1 LRGISHA
8 RRVMLSFPFRGRGKE
23 LRLLTFHET
32 FKINENMTFVEE
44 GVKRV
49 SLKNLRLSETDL
61 DFLVETAHP
70 GIVDKV
76 KLKRI
81 IKEDEEFRNSFIT
94 DQKVF
99 RRLMDDEEIFLKISP
114 TLFFEIL
121 LRKVARDLKG
131 ASFTVERTGT
141 MKIAVFDAKEVVE
154 FLTRESLLDYLANML
169 SSFIRIE
176 SYTISFEVGK
186 GVWEKARFSDSDI
199 FSLMGICDM
208 VGEEH
213 RFGPYKRIA
222 DICLFI
228 LGVFP
233 DYVESEYRYPF
244 SGQVRPQFRGKAR
257 ISPEEYEKEGRKFYK
272 LAAEHQAARE
282 LKMVEVLEA
291 LHENFEKAKEP
302 LNFITEHYLQH
313 ERQEMFGQ
321 RT

>member
-1 LRGISHA
+1 MERE
-8 RRVMLSFPFRGRGKE
+8 E
-23 LRLLTFHET
+23 LRLLTFCET
-32 FKINENMTFVEE
+32 FEINEDMTFVEK
-44 GVKRV
+44 GVMRV
-49 SLKNLRLSETDL
+49 SLKNSRLSETDL

-76 KLKRI
+76 RLKRI

-131 ASFTVERTGT
+131 ASFTVEKTGT

-154 FLTRESLLDYLANML
+154 FLTKESLLDYLANML
-169 SSFIRIE
+169 SSFTRIE
-176 SYTISFEVGK
+176 SYTVSFEVGK
-186 GVWEKARFSDSDI
+186 GVWEKARFSDLDI

-208 VGEEH
+208 VEEER
-213 RFGPYKRIA
+213 RFGFYKRIA

-244 SGQVRPQFRGKAR
+244 SAQVRPQLRGKAR
-257 ISPEEYEKEGRKFYK
+257 IGPQDYEKEGRKFYK

-282 LKMVEVLEA
+282 LKMAEVFEA
-291 LHENFEKAKEP
+291 LHENFDKAKKP

-313 ERQEMFGQ
+313 KRQEMLG
-321 RT
+321 